1 MWRKILLKVNLN
13 QAGSCLLLFSV
24 SSFVLK
30 LEMHL
35 SYKST
40 GGFDYILVM
49 SNFLGFFFFLG
60 GGGVHC
66 VCLLYGLSK
75 NGNHF
80 VLTFIKTLI

>member
-24 SSFVLK
+24 SSLVLK

-49 SNFLGFFFFLG
+49 SNFLVFSFFP
-60 GGGVHC
+60 GVL
-66 VCLLYGLSK
+66 CL
-75 NGNHF
+75 F
-80 VLTFIKTLI
+80 AIWFE